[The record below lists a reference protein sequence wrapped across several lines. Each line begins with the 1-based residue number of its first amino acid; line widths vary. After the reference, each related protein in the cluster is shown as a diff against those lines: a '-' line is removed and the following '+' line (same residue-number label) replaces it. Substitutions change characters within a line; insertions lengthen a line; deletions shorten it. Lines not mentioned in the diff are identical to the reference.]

1 MQLHHRLHLRH
12 FRRPRD
18 LLREIISVPATLAT
32 LPLSVAHLS
41 ELEVPP
47 PQLIEFSARA
57 GFASVGLRV
66 SPAVPGGINYPLRSD
81 AERAD
86 MRRRMKA
93 TGVSV
98 LYVELISLSRA
109 TKAADHIP
117 LLETGAALGATRLAV
132 AGDDADFAIVAERM
146 AEICDLAKT
155 YGIAVDLEF
164 MPFRAVRSLAD
175 AAKVVRLA
183 KRPNAHIL
191 LDALHFYRS
200 GSTIAELAG
209 IDPFML
215 GTFQIC
221 DAPRAAPPPDGLAT
235 EARVRRLLPGD
246 GGLDLRALVDAL
258 PQGIPFGVETPVAGQ
273 FPHLDPQARLTMM
286 VSRTREFLAARRA
299 A

>member
-1 MQLHHRLHLRH
+1 M
-12 FRRPRD
+12 
-18 LLREIISVPATLAT
+18 PAQIAT
-32 LPLSVAHLS
+32 LPLSIAHLC
-41 ELEVPP
+41 ELEVKPVD
-47 PQLIEFSARA
+47 LIELAARA

-66 SPAVPGGINYPLRSD
+66 APAVPGGINYPLRSD

-86 MRRRMKA
+86 MRRRMQV

-109 TKAADHIP
+109 TKVADHKP

-146 AEICDLAKT
+146 AELCDLAKG

-164 MPFRAVRSLAD
+164 MPFRAVKSLTD

-221 DAPRAAPPPDGLAT
+221 DAPRAAPPADGLAT
-235 EARVRRLLPGD
+235 EARSRRLLPGE
-246 GGLDLRALVDAL
+246 GGLDLRTLIEAL
-258 PQGIPFGVETPVAGQ
+258 PPGIPFGVETPIASQ
-273 FPHLDPQARLTMM
+273 FPHLDPVARATLM
-286 VSRTREFLAARRA
+286 VGKTREFLAARSA
-299 A
+299 P